1 MLVAMKLLKLLD
13 IRDIHSY
20 SYTMMKNVTTPTHAH
35 YVALNAQLNK
45 WNNRII
51 RQCWV
56 IR

>member
-45 WNNRII
+45 
-51 RQCWV
+51 
-56 IR
+56 